1 MDIAAI
7 CALAVITAIICVM
20 MKRYSPETSVM
31 MSICAGVMIF
41 TVIISG
47 LTSVTVHIKE
57 LFNATG
63 LPVEYVLILFKA
75 IGICLLTEIAS
86 DTCRDAGETAL
97 ATKTEIAGKVLVL
110 TAALPLF
117 DEIISTA
124 LDLIKG

>member
-1 MDIAAI
+1 MDITAI

-41 TVIISG
+41 MIIISG
-47 LTSVTVHIKE
+47 LTSVTAHIKE

-63 LPVEYVLILFKA
+63 LPAEYVMILFKA

-110 TAALPLF
+110 TASLPLF
-117 DEIISTA
+117 DEIITTA
-124 LDLIKG
+124 LGLIKG

>member
-1 MDIAAI
+1 MDITAI

-41 TVIISG
+41 MIIISG
-47 LTSVTVHIKE
+47 LTSVTAHIKE

-63 LPVEYVLILFKA
+63 LPAEYVMILFTA

-86 DTCRDAGETAL
+86 ATCRDAGETAL

-110 TAALPLF
+110 TASLPLF
-117 DEIISTA
+117 DEIITTA
-124 LDLIKG
+124 LGLIKG